1 MKEPCAINFSRV
13 FSVRPSSPEGL
24 NVNSPRC
31 NRGKVGRKAHDP
43 EGVEPCRVGDP
54 VQPHPG
60 LMSSWTGDPRVD
72 SCLANP
78 GPFKFKPF
86 GLPAEREVS
95 A

>member
-1 MKEPCAINFSRV
+1 METHAISFSRT
-13 FSVRPSSPEGL
+13 FCVRPSSPEGL

-31 NRGKVGRKAHDP
+31 NRGKAGRIAHDP
-43 EGVEPCRVGDP
+43 EGVEQCRVGDP

-60 LMSSWTGDPRVD
+60 LMSSWTGDPRVH

-78 GPFKFKPF
+78 GLFTLKPSGF
-86 GLPAEREVS
+86 LAQEVR